1 MKKIIKFKMI
11 MDKILTKINN
21 MKCKIKIKI
30 KINIA
35 INNKTIMKNSTNCKM
50 LKAINRPQKSNSD
63 NYKGSIMNL
72 KKI

>member
-21 MKCKIKIKI
+21 MKCKIKI

>member
-11 MDKILTKINN
+11 MDKTPNKINN
-21 MKCKIKIKI
+21 MKCKIKISI
-30 KINIA
+30 I

>member
-1 MKKIIKFKMI
+1 MI

-21 MKCKIKIKI
+21 MKCKIKISI
-30 KINIA
+30 I

-50 LKAINRPQKSNSD
+50 LKALNRPSKSNSD
-63 NYKGSIMNL
+63 NYKDSIMNL

>member
-21 MKCKIKIKI
+21 MKCKIKISI
-30 KINIA
+30 I

-50 LKAINRPQKSNSD
+50 LKALNRPSKSNSD

>member
-1 MKKIIKFKMI
+1 MI

-21 MKCKIKIKI
+21 MKCKIKI

-50 LKAINRPQKSNSD
+50 LKALNRPSKSNSD
-63 NYKGSIMNL
+63 NYKDSIMNL

>member
-21 MKCKIKIKI
+21 MKCKIKISI
-30 KINIA
+30 I

-50 LKAINRPQKSNSD
+50 LKALNRPSKSNSD
-63 NYKGSIMNL
+63 NYKDSIMNL

>member
-30 KINIA
+30 SII

>member
-1 MKKIIKFKMI
+1 MKKIIKFKMM

-21 MKCKIKIKI
+21 MKCKIKISI
-30 KINIA
+30 I

-50 LKAINRPQKSNSD
+50 LKALNRPSKSNSD